1 MKLAAICR
9 LALASTSAPK
19 GQLSPRIDLSQGG
32 WVRSAAS
39 PPPYDA
45 TTCWLMKARYNCDG
59 DSRPEQALAY
69 RYVQRLADGL
79 KSAPGRGH
87 GGQLLPLHRALK
99 LVRSMGDGRGRVNML
114 MVGHSYLRQ
123 VFEALA
129 CRWRDNV
136 TAGILSVGPPRVTAM
151 TQAALKKLAGEA
163 LDPRNRELE
172 WFNASGE
179 PPACHGSQGASGNFG
194 GYYAPDHAPLQAFT
208 DCVDD
213 VAMIELDGNLRIYY
227 IFRP

>member
-1 MKLAAICR
+1 
-9 LALASTSAPK
+9 
-19 GQLSPRIDLSQGG
+19 
-32 WVRSAAS
+32 
-39 PPPYDA
+39 
-45 TTCWLMKARYNCDG
+45 MKARYNCDG

-151 TQAALKKLAGEA
+151 TQAALKKLAG
-163 LDPRNRELE
+163 
-172 WFNASGE
+172 
-179 PPACHGSQGASGNFG
+179 
-194 GYYAPDHAPLQAFT
+194 
-208 DCVDD
+208 
-213 VAMIELDGNLRIYY
+213 
-227 IFRP
+227 